1 MASFAWPSKKA
12 FFSFFTQK
20 SVSAFLFGIGSQR
33 PSFVNKVTTPMDFD
47 LSKQVS
53 TLHLRLRPGRSRTWY
68 LKSDALD
75 IFPDCLSENY
85 TLIQMFG
92 LLIVVTSFEL
102 PPSLLLINILPD

>member
-1 MASFAWPSKKA
+1 
-12 FFSFFTQK
+12 
-20 SVSAFLFGIGSQR
+20 
-33 PSFVNKVTTPMDFD
+33 MDFD